1 MVSKRAKKA
10 KKRAQREARRQ
21 TRRARSGTDGYQQPA
36 NVPEPVST
44 ILTAPEELAPY
55 MAPDVDLSTAEKIG
69 YMAYDGHDFLRKN
82 GECIVAASAAQ
93 MQRTAIH
100 VFPDTRVVIRGL
112 TFEEIYV
119 LMEGMGEAFCF
130 DQESYDRFV
139 EEAQNRRMAVGDL
152 QNKDLHLLFPEW
164 EWAVEP

>member
-1 MVSKRAKKA
+1 MSSKRTQKA
-10 KKRAQREARRQ
+10 KKRAKREARRQ
-21 TRRARSGTDGYQQPA
+21 TRRARADATGDQQRANTQKPA
-36 NVPEPVST
+36 SL

-55 MAPDVDLSTAEKIG
+55 MPPKPDLPTAEKIG
-69 YMAYDGHDFLRKN
+69 YMAYDGQDFLRKN

-93 MQRTAIH
+93 MQHTASL
-100 VFPDTRVVIRGL
+100 VWPGTPVVIRGL

-119 LMEGMGEAFCF
+119 LMEEMQEAFCF
-130 DQESYDRFV
+130 DQESLDLFL
-139 EEAQNRRMAVGDL
+139 EEAQNRRMAVGEL

>member
-1 MVSKRAKKA
+1 MRSKRAQKA

-21 TRRARSGTDGYQQPA
+21 TRRARVGAAADHQPA
-36 NVPEPVST
+36 SVQRPASPIV
-44 ILTAPEELAPY
+44 TAPEVLAPY
-55 MAPDVDLSTAEKIG
+55 MAPKVDLPAAEVIG